1 VTRDK
6 YIDLFDVYWPIGLG
20 VGVVVIVA
28 TLFAVWR
35 YRASRVGEDWPQ
47 GRNENTPL
55 EIGYAVLL
63 AAVVALLVY
72 FTFSTQSDLDRAD
85 AQPAQ
90 EEVQVTGA
98 RWNWRFEYP
107 KYGIASQG
115 TGAGKVLPTLTV
127 PSGTAIRFRG
137 SSDDVIH
144 SFYIPHER
152 FKRDVFPGRTTT
164 WTLSFAAADEG
175 HHSEWGA
182 CAEFCGAYHAY
193 MRFDVDVLAP
203 DDFRR
208 WVQEHGR

>member
-1 VTRDK
+1 VTRDE
-6 YIDLFDVYWPIGLG
+6 YIHLFDLYWPIAVG
-20 VGVVVIVA
+20 VGVVVIAA
-28 TLFAVWR
+28 TLFVVWR

-47 GRNENTPL
+47 GRDENTPL
-55 EIGYAVLL
+55 EVGYAVLL
-63 AAVVALLVY
+63 AAFVALLVY
-72 FTFSTQSDLDRAD
+72 FTFSTQSDLDRANAD
-85 AQPAQ
+85 PAQ
-90 EEVQVTGA
+90 ELVQVTGA

-115 TGAGKVLPTLTV
+115 SGAGKVLPTLTV
-127 PSGTAIRFRG
+127 PSGTAIRFHG
-137 SSDDVIH
+137 TSDDVIH

-175 HHSEWGA
+175 RHAQWGA

-193 MRFDVDVLAP
+193 MRFKVDVLAP

-208 WVQEHGR
+208 WVQEHRR